1 MCVKATFKA
10 LITRICL
17 GFWRGL
23 VVSQS
28 GGGLCCGASSWLQ
41 EGPSKLIVPFLACG
55 DLRGFD
61 ADQSCPLP
69 STSGAGSEKAESAYQ
84 SLALVQPPIASP
96 YWTPWNSRKSCYRK
110 LSELFSALCHGCRW
124 ATLSCR
130 WTTSVFF
137 RKVLT

>member
-1 MCVKATFKA
+1 VKATFKA
-10 LITRICL
+10 LISRICV

-28 GGGLCCGASSWLQ
+28 GGGLCCGASSWLE

-61 ADQSCPLP
+61 ADQSYPLP

-84 SLALVQPPIASP
+84 SLAQSSPLLNLLIGLHGTQENAVTENSLNCFQHFAMAADGPPYHADGPPVYS
-96 YWTPWNSRKSCYRK
+96 
-110 LSELFSALCHGCRW
+110 SEKC
-124 ATLSCR
+124 
-130 WTTSVFF
+130 
-137 RKVLT
+137 

>member
-10 LITRICL
+10 LITRICV

-28 GGGLCCGASSWLQ
+28 GGGLCCGARSWLQ

-61 ADQSCPLP
+61 ADQSYPLQ
-69 STSGAGSEKAESAYQ
+69 TSGAGSEKESAYQ
-84 SLALVQPPIASP
+84 SLAPVQPPIAPP
-96 YWTPWNSRKSCYRK
+96 YRTAMELGKK
-110 LSELFSALCHGCRW
+110 LQK
-124 ATLSCR
+124 TL
-130 WTTSVFF
+130 
-137 RKVLT
+137 